1 LGHSSTV
8 FAQVL
13 RLVPRHVFERLAA
26 WHHTGARLR
35 RASRWS
41 QLVALGLAHLGGRAS
56 LRDVVASLEAQAP
69 RLYHLGARPL
79 TRSTLAR
86 INAEQPYELYETLFG
101 ALYQRCQ
108 RHAPRHG
115 FRFKNKLLSLD
126 SSLIDLSLEVFP

>member
-86 INAEQPYELYETLFG
+86 VFRASW
-101 ALYQRCQ
+101 QRC
-108 RHAPRHG
+108 RVHYADVRIMP
-115 FRFKNKLLSLD
+115 SLG
-126 SSLIDLSLEVFP
+126 LGLGGRAGIAGAGAA